1 VLILLQSHEEQS
13 LKDSCGCIMGAFNV
27 AYHLQVFF
35 DCQLLKQDVFLLAE
49 ADAAPDTVDTG
60 D

>member
-1 VLILLQSHEEQS
+1 
-13 LKDSCGCIMGAFNV
+13 MGAFNV